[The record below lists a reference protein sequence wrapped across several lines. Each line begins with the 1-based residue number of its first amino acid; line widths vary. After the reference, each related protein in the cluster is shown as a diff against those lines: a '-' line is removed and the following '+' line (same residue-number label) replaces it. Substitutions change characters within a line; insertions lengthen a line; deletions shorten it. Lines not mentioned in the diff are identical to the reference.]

1 MKVWQRKDRGVW
13 IVDYRDTTGKRVRLV
28 GGTTEQ
34 EAYLTYAK
42 RQLADATAPVVPVK
56 DAEITLAD
64 YAARWLKA
72 VKADIAQRTYR
83 SYTQLLNGHVV
94 PTLGASTLRALRR
107 RDVTALLAEKRL
119 TVGKNTVRLIKAV
132 LSTLLSHAV
141 DAELCPV
148 NVALGRF
155 KAQGKMKGPRTI
167 NPMSRAQL
175 AQFTQTMDTMHHDGR
190 LPLRF
195 QVYFAILAGTG
206 MRPGEVLALQ
216 VGDLRLSQ
224 QRLHVERTLDL
235 DGSDKPTKT
244 NEPRMVDCSE
254 RLTAC
259 LHDYMTWLRVESLA
273 EGREPLRL
281 FPGLT
286 PTHVRRALARIL
298 TAADLPHFNPY
309 DLRHTYAS
317 LLLSANAPLLY
328 VAQRLGHH
336 KPTMTL
342 KHYAHW
348 MPDGEENF
356 SHLLLGTN
364 LAPRPETRQY
374 PKEMPQSKLSIV
386 QLAAL
391 HIL

>member
-13 IVDYRDTTGKRVRLV
+13 IVDYRATTGRRVRMV
-28 GGTTEQ
+28 GGHTEQ

-42 RQLADATAPVVPVK
+42 RQLADAAAPMVPVK
-56 DAEITLAD
+56 DADITLAD
-64 YAARWLKA
+64 YADRWLQA
-72 VKADIAQRTYR
+72 VKSDIAQRTYR
-83 SYTQLLNGHVV
+83 SYMQLLTRHVV
-94 PTLGASTLRALRR
+94 PRLGAATLRALRR

-141 DAELCPV
+141 DAELLPV

-155 KAQGKMKGPRTI
+155 KAQGKMKGPRNV
-167 NPMSRAQL
+167 NPRSRAQL

-190 LPLRF
+190 LPLRVR
-195 QVYFAILAGTG
+195 VYFAILAGTS
-206 MRPGEVLALQ
+206 MSPGEVLALQ
-216 VGDLRLSQ
+216 VGDLLLSR
-224 QRLHVERTLDL
+224 QRLRVERTLDL
-235 DGSDKPTKT
+235 DGHDKPTKT

-254 RLTAC
+254 ALTAC
-259 LHDYMTWLRVESLA
+259 VHDYVTWLRAESLA

-286 PTHVRRALARIL
+286 HTHVRRALARIL
-298 TAADLPHFNPY
+298 TTAALPHFNPY

-328 VAQRLGHH
+328 VANRLGHK

-356 SHLLLGTN
+356 SHLLLGTT
-364 LAPRPETRQY
+364 LAPRPHIRQY
-374 PKEMPQSKLSIV
+374 PQEMPQSQLTIV
-386 QLAAL
+386 QLATL
-391 HIL
+391 PIL